1 MKKNRTL
8 QIRLSNEEKN
18 IIEQKSKAVNM
29 PASSYLRNLGLGYPI
44 ESKVDQMTLTS
55 LNKAI
60 GDLGRLG
67 GLFKLWLSNT
77 KEEWDPRLGD
87 RSSFKVE
94 LLVREIEQNKQELL
108 EIARRLL

>member
-1 MKKNRTL
+1 MIKNKTL
-8 QIRLSNEEKN
+8 QIRLTKEEKEQ
-18 IIEQKSKAVNM
+18 IEKKGKMANL
-29 PASSYLRNLGLGYPI
+29 PASAYLRNLGLGYTI
-44 ESKVDQMTLTS
+44 ESKTDIMAITQ

-87 RSSFKVE
+87 KSRFKVE